1 MRLKIH
7 PFISELTL
15 LTPCFRLADLLHLP
29 APVFPTLTSSKGT
42 SSVLVLDNNNPFS
55 RGIED
60 IPLGGMW
67 EDDEQRRFY
76 EDVPDLAELVPAGLL
91 GVEKK
96 EEEKAAVEEQGQG
109 DKEKLEEEKKER
121 EMMEAVQRE
130 LEGFEKGGSAGVEAA
145 NSVNQEDDKAA
156 VETESSATSPKVETS
171 ELCVSRLALAQRSP
185 NLVLTNSS
193 CRSPPPAS
201 TSDDPATSLTSG
213 PLARL
218 NAVFAALPDASSK
231 TAIDQLTVDFAF
243 LNSKASRKRLIKV
256 RVPSNNTLHIR
267 PC

>member
-1 MRLKIH
+1 MSLEAEDPPVHQFH

-29 APVFPTLTSSKGT
+29 APVFPTLASSKGT

-96 EEEKAAVEEQGQG
+96 EEEKAEVEEQGQG
-109 DKEKLEEEKKER
+109 DKEKLEEEKKKER

-130 LEGFEKGGSAGVEAA
+130 LEEFEKGGSAGAEAENGA
-145 NSVNQEDDKAA
+145 NQEDDKAA
-156 VETESSATSPKVETS
+156 VEAESSATSPKVETS
-171 ELCVSRLALAQRSP
+171 ELCVY
-185 NLVLTNSS
+185 
-193 CRSPPPAS
+193 
-201 TSDDPATSLTSG
+201 
-213 PLARL
+213 PLA
-218 NAVFAALPDASSK
+218 PG
-231 TAIDQLTVDFAF
+231 
-243 LNSKASRKRLIKV
+243 
-256 RVPSNNTLHIR
+256 R
-267 PC
+267 P